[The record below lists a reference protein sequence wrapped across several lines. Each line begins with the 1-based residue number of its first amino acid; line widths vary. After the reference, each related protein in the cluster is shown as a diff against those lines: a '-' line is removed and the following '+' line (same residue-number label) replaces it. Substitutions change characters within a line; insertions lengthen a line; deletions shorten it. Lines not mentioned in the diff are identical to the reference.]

1 MIRPT
6 APALAAPALA
16 TLALA
21 AILLATPVSAADLT
35 LGTVLGTTAEEI
47 TTALA
52 ADGYTVRKYEREHGY
67 IEVKADRDGRRYEIK
82 VDSNTGAVTAIEL
95 DD

>member
-1 MIRPT
+1 MIRPAT
-6 APALAAPALA
+6 LALATPVLA

-21 AILLATPVSAADLT
+21 TALLATPVSAADLT

-67 IEVKADRDGRRYEIK
+67 IEVKADRDGRRYEIE
-82 VDSNTGAVTAIEL
+82 VDRKTGTVTAIEL